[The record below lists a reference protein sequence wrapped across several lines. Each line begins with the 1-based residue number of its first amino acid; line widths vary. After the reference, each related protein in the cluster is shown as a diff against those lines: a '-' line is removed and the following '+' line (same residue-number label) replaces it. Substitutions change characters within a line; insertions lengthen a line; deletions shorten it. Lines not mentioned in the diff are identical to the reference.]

1 MIPKF
6 SELPELG
13 TTGERHAW
21 DVWGRQDNL
30 GSLNRVGDQ
39 QILAASRL
47 VRTGRVTPLTLPL
60 NEPDPGVFPF
70 RDPYSH
76 EVEVDRGGRDDK
88 VDNFYLQ
95 FSSQWDG
102 LRHVRFKEHGYWGG
116 RSEQDLDDTSDLG
129 IDKWAERGP
138 MGRGVLI
145 DVERHLRERGMP
157 LPSDQKFDIGPDLIT
172 EVAAAQETELREGD
186 FLVLRTGWMEWY
198 RALPAQTRSEMRG
211 TVGAGLA
218 CPGLDSAIGTAEFLW
233 DTGIVSVAADNIAC
247 EALPVDRAKGFLHRR
262 MIPLLG
268 MAVGEFWWLAEL
280 SELCAATGM
289 YDFLLVSAALR
300 IPRGVGSPANAFALT

>member
-13 TTGERHAW
+13 DTGERHAW
-21 DVWGRQDNL
+21 DVWGRRDNL
-30 GSLNRVGDQ
+30 GSLNRVGAR
-39 QILAASRL
+39 QIVAASQL
-47 VRTGRVTPLTLPL
+47 VRTGKIIPLTLPL
-60 NEPDPGVFPF
+60 NEPDPGLFPF
-70 RDPYSH
+70 RDSYTH
-76 EVEVDRGGRDDK
+76 EVEVNRGGRDDK

-116 RSEQDLDDTSDLG
+116 RSERDLDETGDLG

-145 DVERHLRERGMP
+145 DVERYLRERGTP
-157 LPSDQKFDIGPDLIT
+157 LSSEQNFEIGPDLIT
-172 EVAAAQETELREGD
+172 EVGAAQETELREGD

-198 RALPAQTRSEMRG
+198 RALPQEARAEMRG

-218 CPGLDSAIGTAEFLW
+218 CPGLDASADTAGFLW
-233 DTGIVSVAADNIAC
+233 DTGIVAVAADNIAC
-247 EALPVDRAKGFLHRR
+247 EALPVDRGKGFLHRR

-268 MAVGEFWWLAEL
+268 MAIGEFWWLAEL
-280 SELCAATGM
+280 SEHCAATGNF
-289 YDFLLVSAALR
+289 DFLLVSAALR
-300 IPRGVGSPANAFALT
+300 LPRGVGSPANAFALT